1 MMSCSR
7 ERHQLI
13 AILKKLQVLREAA
26 RHCAEA
32 KVTAEV
38 GTRRYYP
45 YTRSFKLNRLGNLLP
60 LAKHTTKIQGVCTLP
75 PCAHFLARRLSRP
88 HNLWHDDVS
97 SCSKI

>member
-1 MMSCSR
+1 MISCSR
-7 ERHQLI
+7 ERHDLI
-13 AILKKLQVLREAA
+13 AILKQLQFLREAA

-38 GTRRYYP
+38 GTRRYSP

-60 LAKHTTKIQGVCTLP
+60 LAKHTTKSQASALTPLCP
-75 PCAHFLARRLSRP
+75 SLARRLSRP
-88 HNLWHDDVS
+88 HNLWDDVS